1 LGVILAIIIQEYNIR
16 TYNFQ
21 FPYNNGLISSA
32 DEASY
37 LRPPQNLLEIGEWK
51 DNSNSITA
59 YFQRPPGYG
68 LIFLVYKL
76 ILPSNPWILMKIVQI
91 IGYFCSILLL
101 IKLFDLFQI
110 KDKLKLVAIY
120 TYTLLPCFSGF
131 IYFTITEGISPFLM
145 LLTVFTWVK
154 VYQEPNSRNIVYF
167 ILVSAFF
174 LLVRPQLLIF
184 ILLFH
189 FAFLLRKEFKTFAVL
204 ALLYIPLLFWNIRTT
219 LINGSFPGLH
229 PIYSYTNN
237 GLYRPSHEKMTEL
250 YRIWEYR
257 SDIFH
262 TSIGILCMDTT
273 NTTLSQSLSF
283 VPSKFHAEITP
294 IFKRFQQ
301 LKFYQAKHIK
311 VDQKI
316 TKAFKEELLFEHDIK
331 LLTSQ
336 LKKKY
341 WIDYQFKTPLLS
353 FKELIHASHLNLKI
367 FQDDLRGNMFV
378 EFLRLICLLV
388 VVSSICI
395 SFTSVFFYRNR
406 SYFYIAFSLFI
417 YVFYLTYV
425 QRLNEER
432 YLTPILSIG
441 FLLTVYFLQHVGEK
455 FVSNL
460 RYKRNQKD

>member
-1 LGVILAIIIQEYNIR
+1 MGVLLAIIIQEYNIR
-16 TYNFQ
+16 TYHFQ
-21 FPYNNGLISSA
+21 FPYNYGLISSA

-68 LIFLVYKL
+68 LLFLLYKL

-91 IGYFCSILLL
+91 LGYFCSILLFF
-101 IKLFDLFQI
+101 KLLDLFKI
-110 KDKLKLVAIY
+110 KERLKLVA
-120 TYTLLPCFSGF
+120 TYSFILLPCFSGF

-145 LLTVFTWVK
+145 LLSVYTWVK
-154 VYQEPNSRNIVYF
+154 AYQEPTTKNKSFFV
-167 ILVSAFF
+167 LSSAFF

-189 FAFLLRKEFKTFAVL
+189 LAFLLRKEYKLFAFLTLIYV
-204 ALLYIPLLFWNIRTT
+204 PLISWNIRTT
-219 LINGSFPGLH
+219 VINGSFPGLH

-262 TSIGILCMDTT
+262 TSVGTLCWDTT
-273 NTTLSQSLSF
+273 TASLNQALSY
-283 VPSKFHAEITP
+283 VPPKFHQDLIP
-294 IFKRFQQ
+294 IFKRFQR
-301 LKFYQAKHIK
+301 LKFYQAQHIK
-311 VDQKI
+311 ADQKL
-316 TKAFKEELLFEHDIK
+316 TQAFKGELSFEHAIN
-331 LLTSQ
+331 LLTKQ
-336 LKKKY
+336 LKSKY
-341 WIDYQFKTPLLS
+341 WMDNYFKTPLLS

-367 FQDDLRGNMFV
+367 FQDDLRGNILI
-378 EFLRLICLLV
+378 EILRHLCLLV
-388 VVSSICI
+388 VVLTVCV
-395 SFTSVFFYRNR
+395 SFTCIFMYRYK

-432 YLTPILSIG
+432 YLTPILPIG
-441 FLLTVYFLQHVGEK
+441 FILCIYFLQVFVEK
-455 FVSNL
+455 YLGNL
-460 RYKRNQKD
+460 RYKVK